1 MENTFNCIK
10 CKKEYVSQEDE
21 AYLCEECL
29 IEKKQ
34 IAANLDKSGQYT
46 TVGQKPNSEYQRY
59 AEIQQRTGVKFVN
72 IKDLDNAKT
81 N

>member
-10 CKKEYVSQEDE
+10 CKKEYIDPEGE

-29 IEKKQ
+29 VEKKQ
-34 IAANLDKSGQYT
+34 IAENLDKSGQYST
-46 TVGQKPNSEYQRY
+46 LGQKPNSEYQRY
-59 AEIQQRTGVKFVN
+59 NDIQKKTGVKFVN
-72 IKDLDNAKT
+72 IKDLDNAKS